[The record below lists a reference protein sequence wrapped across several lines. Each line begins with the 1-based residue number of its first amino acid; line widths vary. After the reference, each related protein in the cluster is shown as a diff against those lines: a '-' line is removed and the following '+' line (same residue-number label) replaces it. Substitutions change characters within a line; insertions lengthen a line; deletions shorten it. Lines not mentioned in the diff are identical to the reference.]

1 MNIGII
7 GCGAIGST
15 LAKAITE
22 GKTGKNYLISIC
34 DIDKSRLE
42 KLYDSLGVPSIV
54 KTMDFNQLL
63 SLKNIDLVIEVASQE
78 TVRNVAEKTLYS
90 KKNILIMS
98 IGVLSDT
105 VLLNKLKTIAEKN
118 NVKIYLPSGAICGLD
133 GVKAASIENIFSVEI
148 TTTKNPRGLVGA
160 PYLIENSISLE
171 NLKGIKPV
179 FHGTARDASRGFPK
193 NINVAVALSLAGIG
207 VDRTTVKI
215 IADPNAEK
223 TVHKIKVIGDF
234 GELKT
239 EVNNFTHPENP
250 KTSYLAVL
258 STIRKLKSLSEVIQ
272 IGT

>member
-193 NINVAVALSLAGIG
+193 NINVAVAL
-207 VDRTTVKI
+207 DRTTVKI
-215 IADPNAEK
+215 IADPNAKK